1 MSGHS
6 HWKTIKFKKGAA
18 DAKKGQAFS
27 KLAREIS
34 MIAKEG
40 GKDITFNAKLRM
52 VIEKAR
58 SFNMPA
64 DNIERAIK
72 KGAGELEGGTLESVL
87 FEGYGP
93 GGVAIIVEGI
103 TDNKNRTFNEIRQI
117 LTQNGGKFVGE
128 GGVKWMFDRKGV
140 IIVSHENKEEAELA
154 AIEAGADD
162 VSRDQGFLDVYT
174 KPEEIEKVKKA
185 LEEKG
190 LKIESASIGWVAKEN
205 IAISE
210 TDKKACEKL
219 FEALDGSDDVQEIYS
234 NFKE

>member
-27 KLAREIS
+27 KISREIT
-34 MIAKEG
+34 MAAKEG
-40 GKDITFNAKLRM
+40 GNDLNFNSKLRM
-52 VIEKAR
+52 IVEKAR

-64 DNIERAIK
+64 DNIERSIK
-72 KGAGELEGGTLESVL
+72 KGTGELEGGALETLL

-93 GGVAIIVEGI
+93 GGVAIMIEGI

-117 LTQNGGKFVGE
+117 LNQNGGKMVGE
-128 GGVKWMFDRKGV
+128 GGVQWMFNRKGE
-140 IIVSHENKEEAELA
+140 ITANHETKEEAELL

-162 VSRDQGFLDVYT
+162 VIQKDGLFDIYT
-174 KPEEIEKVKKA
+174 NPADIEKVKKS

-190 LKIESASIGWVAKEN
+190 FKIENASIGWIAKEN
-205 IAISE
+205 VEINE

-219 FEALDGSDDVQEIYS
+219 FEALDESDDVQEIYS

>member
-1 MSGHS
+1 
-6 HWKTIKFKKGAA
+6 
-18 DAKKGQAFS
+18 
-27 KLAREIS
+27 

-72 KGAGELEGGTLESVL
+72 KGTGELEGGTLESVL

-174 KPEEIEKVKKA
+174 KPEEIEKVKRA

>member
-6 HWKTIKFKKGAA
+6 HWKTIKYKKGAA

-64 DNIERAIK
+64 DNIERAVK
-72 KGAGELEGGTLESVL
+72 RGTGELEGGTLESVL

-174 KPEEIEKVKKA
+174 KPEEIEKVKRA

>member
-1 MSGHS
+1 M
-6 HWKTIKFKKGAA
+6 T
-18 DAKKGQAFS
+18 
-27 KLAREIS
+27 ARE
-34 MIAKEG
+34 G
-40 GKDITFNAKLRM
+40 GGDITFNAKLRM

-64 DNIERAIK
+64 DNIDRAVK
-72 KGAGELEGGTLESVL
+72 KGTGELEGGALESVL

-128 GGVKWMFDRKGV
+128 GGVKWMFDRRGV
-140 IIVSHENKEEAELA
+140 IVVSHENKEEAELA

-162 VSRDQGFLDVYT
+162 VSLGQDFLDVYT
-174 KPEEIEKVKKA
+174 KPEEIEKVKKG
-185 LEEKG
+185 LEERN
-190 LKIESASIGWVAKEN
+190 LKIESASIGWLAKES

-210 TDKKACEKL
+210 ADKKACERL

-234 NFKE
+234 NFRE

>member
-72 KGAGELEGGTLESVL
+72 KGTGELEGGTLESVL

-174 KPEEIEKVKKA
+174 KPEEIEKVKRA

>member
-6 HWKTIKFKKGAA
+6 HWKTIKYKKGAA

-58 SFNMPA
+58 VFNMPA

-72 KGAGELEGGTLESVL
+72 KGTGELEGGTLESVL

-162 VSRDQGFLDVYT
+162 VSRDQDFLDVYT

>member
-6 HWKTIKFKKGAA
+6 HWKTIKYKKGAA

-64 DNIERAIK
+64 DNIERAVK
-72 KGAGELEGGTLESVL
+72 RGTGELEGGTLESVL

-93 GGVAIIVEGI
+93 GGVALIVEGI

-162 VSRDQGFLDVYT
+162 VSRDQDFLDVYT

>member
-27 KLAREIS
+27 KIAREIS
-34 MIAKEG
+34 ITAKEG
-40 GKDITFNAKLRM
+40 GADTTFNSKLRM
-52 VIEKAR
+52 VVEKAR

-72 KGAGELEGGTLESVL
+72 KGTGELAGGSLESVI

-103 TDNKNRTFNEIRQI
+103 TDNKNRTFNDIRQI
-117 LTQNGGKFVGE
+117 LNQNGGKIVGE

-140 IIVSHENKEEAELA
+140 IIINHPNQEEAELA
-154 AIEAGADD
+154 AIEAGAED
-162 VSRDQGFLDVYT
+162 VFRDQESFDVYT
-174 KPEEIEKVKKA
+174 KPEEIEKVKKL
-185 LEEKG
+185 LEGKNI
-190 LKIESASIGWVAKEN
+190 KIENASIGWIAKEN
-205 IAISE
+205 IVIGDA
-210 TDKKACEKL
+210 DKKACEKL
-219 FEALDGSDDVQEIYS
+219 FEALDESDDVQEIYS
-234 NFKE
+234 NFKA

>member
-34 MIAKEG
+34 MTAKEG
-40 GKDITFNAKLRM
+40 GNDVTFNAKLRM

-64 DNIERAIK
+64 DNIERAVK
-72 KGAGELEGGTLESVL
+72 KGTGELEGGALETVL

-93 GGVAIIVEGI
+93 GGVAIMIEGI

-117 LTQNGGKFVGE
+117 LNQNGGKIVGE
-128 GGVKWMFDRKGV
+128 GGVQWMFNRKGE
-140 IIVSHENKEEAELA
+140 ITVSSENKEEAELA

-162 VSRDQGFLDVYT
+162 VVLSQGLLDVYT
-174 KPEEIEKVKKA
+174 KPEEIEKVKKG
-185 LEEKG
+185 LEERG
-190 LKIESASIGWVAKEN
+190 LKIESAAIVWAAKEN

-210 TDKKACEKL
+210 ADKKACERL

>member
-18 DAKKGQAFS
+18 DAKKGQVFS
-27 KLAREIS
+27 KIAREIS
-34 MIAKEG
+34 IAAKEG
-40 GKDITFNAKLRM
+40 GGDITFNTKLRM
-52 VIEKAR
+52 VVEKAK

-72 KGAGELEGGTLESVL
+72 KGMGELEGGVLETVL

-93 GGVAIIVEGI
+93 GGVAIMIEGI

-117 LTQNGGKFVGE
+117 LNQNGGKIVGE
-128 GGVKWMFDRKGV
+128 GGVQWMFERRGE
-140 IIVSHENKEEAELA
+140 ITVSSENKEEAELA

-162 VSRDQGFLDVYT
+162 VSRDQDFLDVYT
-174 KPEEIEKVKKA
+174 KPEEVEKVKKA

-190 LKIESASIGWVAKEN
+190 LKIESASIVWAAKEN
-205 IAISE
+205 VAISE

>member
-1 MSGHS
+1 
-6 HWKTIKFKKGAA
+6 
-18 DAKKGQAFS
+18 
-27 KLAREIS
+27 

>member
-27 KLAREIS
+27 KIARELS
-34 MIAKEG
+34 LAAREG
-40 GKDITFNAKLRM
+40 GGDVIFNTRLRM
-52 VIEKAR
+52 VVEKAK

-72 KGAGELEGGTLESVL
+72 KGTGELEGGILETVL

-103 TDNKNRTFNEIRQI
+103 TDNKNRTFNEVRQI
-117 LTQNGGKFVGE
+117 LNQNGGKFVGE
-128 GGVKWMFDRKGV
+128 GGVRWMFNRKGE
-140 IIVSHENKEEAELA
+140 ITVSHENKEEAELA

-162 VSRDQGFLDVYT
+162 VSCDHDFLDVYT
-174 KPEEIEKVKKA
+174 KPEEIEKVKKG
-185 LEEKG
+185 LEEKNM
-190 LKIESASIGWVAKEN
+190 KIESASIGWVAKEN

-210 TDKKACEKL
+210 ADKKACEKL

>member
-34 MIAKEG
+34 ITAKEG
-40 GKDITFNAKLRM
+40 GSDTTFNAKLRM

-64 DNIERAIK
+64 DNIERAVK
-72 KGAGELEGGTLESVL
+72 KGTGELEGGSLETVL

-140 IIVSHENKEEAELA
+140 IVVSHENKEEAELA

-162 VSRDQGFLDVYT
+162 VSRDQDFLDVYT
-174 KPEEIEKVKKA
+174 KPEEIEKVKKV
-185 LEEKG
+185 LEERG
-190 LKIESASIGWVAKEN
+190 MKIENASIGWVAKEN

-210 TDKKACEKL
+210 ADKKACERL
-219 FEALDGSDDVQEIYS
+219 FEALDNSDDVQEIYS
-234 NFKE
+234 NFRE

>member
-6 HWKTIKFKKGAA
+6 HWKTIKYKKGAA

-174 KPEEIEKVKKA
+174 KPEEIEKVKRA

>member
-174 KPEEIEKVKKA
+174 KPEEIEKVKRA

>member
-18 DAKKGQAFS
+18 DAKKGQVFS
-27 KLAREIS
+27 KIAREIS
-34 MIAKEG
+34 ITAKEG
-40 GKDITFNAKLRM
+40 GADTTFNAKLRM

-72 KGAGELEGGTLESVL
+72 KGTGELEGGALESVL

-93 GGVAIIVEGI
+93 GGVAIIIEGI
-103 TDNKNRTFNEIRQI
+103 TDNKNRTFNDIRQI
-117 LTQNGGKFVGE
+117 LNQNGGKIVGE
-128 GGVKWMFDRKGV
+128 GGVQWMFTRKGV
-140 IIVSHENKEEAELA
+140 IVISHENKEEAELA

-162 VSRDQGFLDVYT
+162 VARDQDSLDVYT
-174 KPEEIEKVKKA
+174 KPEEIEKVKKG

-190 LKIESASIGWVAKEN
+190 LKIENASTGWVAKEN
-205 IAISE
+205 IIINEA
-210 TDKKACEKL
+210 DKKACEKL
-219 FEALDGSDDVQEIYS
+219 FEALDNSDDVQEIYS

>member
-1 MSGHS
+1 
-6 HWKTIKFKKGAA
+6 
-18 DAKKGQAFS
+18 
-27 KLAREIS
+27 

-162 VSRDQGFLDVYT
+162 VSRDQDFLDVYT
-174 KPEEIEKVKKA
+174 KPEEIEKVKRA

>member
-1 MSGHS
+1 
-6 HWKTIKFKKGAA
+6 
-18 DAKKGQAFS
+18 
-27 KLAREIS
+27 

-174 KPEEIEKVKKA
+174 KPEEIEKVKRA